1 MVIVDDKIEGDE
13 RMHLVRRLFCWPQ
26 RCAGAIQTASPN
38 AACPGL
44 LWKPLDA
51 AIG

>member
-1 MVIVDDKIEGDE
+1 MYYDIKEVTMTNTCTLSASCFNG
-13 RMHLVRRLFCWPQ
+13 H

-44 LWKPLDA
+44 LQKPLDA
-51 AIG
+51 GIG